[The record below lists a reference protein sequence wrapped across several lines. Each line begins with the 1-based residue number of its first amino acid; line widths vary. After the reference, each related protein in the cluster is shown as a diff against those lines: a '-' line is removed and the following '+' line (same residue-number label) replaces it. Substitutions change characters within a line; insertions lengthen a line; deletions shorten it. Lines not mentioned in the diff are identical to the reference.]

1 MIITVLIN
9 LSKALPVH
17 EFEGLYSSRVELKTK
32 TPIYNAMGE
41 KADQLLPLN
50 HEVAVVEETSMG
62 DLNHVDEEVYLWV
75 PSENKAELFYHVI
88 GYPNSNT
95 NELKDYGY
103 IKASAIKKIRGLKLE
118 PINTAA
124 EAKADSVQATN
135 KAELEQAISSAQ
147 ITKKTSKYK
156 LADYDLKVR
165 FNAYLANAEK
175 INANKQATILAVK
188 QAQRELTNAEKALN
202 GKKLK
207 VGRYDQLT
215 MEEVQKVLR
224 LGYNLVKI
232 EHRGYVLPNI
242 YNSKNNVWNFG
253 KDSHFWLGYA
263 ASDVKNKQPLDIKE
277 IAEESTKKPALK
289 KLVKQYYGLKGNRF
303 FIYNRQGKLI
313 KKLTLKKEKI
323 FKVKGHRIVKN
334 NIKKVLTLMIICL
347 K

>member
-1 MIITVLIN
+1 MKVADVIAVNGNYLMT
-9 LSKALPVH
+9 
-17 EFEGLYSSRVELKTK
+17 T
-32 TPIYNAMGE
+32 GE
-41 KADQLLPLN
+41 TTG
-50 HEVAVVEETSMG
+50 VVKNNNVRT
-62 DLNHVDEEVYLWV
+62 
-75 PSENKAELFYHVI
+75 FI
-88 GYPNSNT
+88 NSNDYSNDST
-95 NELKDYGY
+95 MAPSDKYLKKGQKLTFDQAVTFVSQLDDFDHDPYDYY
-103 IKASAIKKIRGLKLE
+103 R
-118 PINTAA
+118 INGR
-124 EAKADSVQATN
+124 S
-135 KAELEQAISSAQ
+135 
-147 ITKKTSKYK
+147 TKSFT
-156 LADYDLKVR
+156 
-165 FNAYLANAEK
+165 
-175 INANKQATILAVK
+175 
-188 QAQRELTNAEKALN
+188 
-202 GKKLK
+202 
-207 VGRYDQLT
+207 
-215 MEEVQKVLR
+215 

-242 YNSKNNVWNFG
+242 YNSKNNWQYITDRPVWNFG